1 MTLGPGFSFDAP
13 QPKDPPPGIGERGYG
28 NSEELDAADVDRRID
43 AARDEGRTAFDRRQR
58 KGL

>member
-13 QPKDPPPGIGERGYG
+13 QPKDPPPGIGERGAG
-28 NSEELDAADVDRRID
+28 DPEELDAIEADRRIA